1 MFKKQKTLILLVIIF
16 MLILSSTIYIYAA
29 EDYIDK
35 SKLDSGIIKINY
47 KSNKTVAIRVSKDN
61 INYDYILGSE
71 ASIPLQLGNG
81 EYTILILSNVEGN
94 KYKQVHKEKISLE
107 LKDSNQLY
115 LQSIQMIDFNDDM
128 EAVKLAKKLTEN
140 AATEKEKVKLIYDYI
155 VENISYDT
163 PKAGKMPENYL
174 PNADETLSSKK
185 GVCYDYSALFASMLR
200 SIGIPTKLMMGY
212 KNDIEVYHAWN
223 QIYLSDTDEWVNI
236 DTTYGAAFK
245 DQKTQPAMIREAS
258 EYKIEKQY

>member
-1 MFKKQKTLILLVIIF
+1 MFKKQKTLILLIIIF
-16 MLILSSTIYIYAA
+16 MLILSSTLYIYAA

-35 SKLDSGIIKINY
+35 SKIDSGIIKINY
-47 KSNKTVAIRVSKDN
+47 KSTKTVAIRVSKDN

-81 EYTILILSNVEGN
+81 EYTILILSNIEGN
-94 KYKQVHKEKISLE
+94 RYKQVYKEKISLE
-107 LKDSNQLY
+107 LEDSNQLY
-115 LQSIQMIDFNDDM
+115 LQSIQMIDFNDYM
-128 EAVKLAKKLTEN
+128 EAVKLAKELTEN
-140 AATEKEKVKLIYDYI
+140 ATTEKEKVKLIYDYI

-174 PNADETLSSKK
+174 PNVDETLSSKK

-236 DTTYGAAFK
+236 DTTYGAALK
-245 DQKTQPAMIREAS
+245 DKKIQHTMIRDAS